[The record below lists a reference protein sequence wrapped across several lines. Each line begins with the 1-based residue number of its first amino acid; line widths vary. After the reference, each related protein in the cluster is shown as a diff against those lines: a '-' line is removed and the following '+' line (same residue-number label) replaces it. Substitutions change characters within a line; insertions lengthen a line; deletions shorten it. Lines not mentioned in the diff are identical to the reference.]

1 MVAHLVIVQGFQ
13 CRLAPEPPK
22 MKRREELQELF
33 LLLQA
38 SLALTV
44 VTLSGRL

>member
-1 MVAHLVIVQGFQ
+1 MVAHLVIVQG
-13 CRLAPEPPK
+13 LLPPK
-22 MKRREELQELF
+22 MKRREKLQELF
-33 LLLQA
+33 LLLQV